1 MIQTSVLGWNTNDM
15 ASTTKGRIL
24 DVAERLFGDRGFL
37 GTSLRDITA
46 EAKAN
51 IASVN
56 YHFGSKEALLAA
68 VLERRLEPINELRMR
83 HLDEL
88 ESKSKDK
95 NLRVHDIVRAFLMP
109 PFEKRQE
116 WGSQGT
122 TFFRVLGR
130 VHGETSDEFR
140 QTFMQQFDAVLQR
153 FFMAF
158 QRALPNVP
166 AEELAWRMLFMTGSM
181 AFTMSW
187 GDSLKQ
193 RDPNLNRAPEEQIE
207 LLTAYVAAGMAT
219 APNKQENPK
228 T

>member
-1 MIQTSVLGWNTNDM
+1 MALPTNTK
-15 ASTTKGRIL
+15 TRIL
-24 DVAERLFGDRGFL
+24 DVAERLFGDHGFL

-46 EAKAN
+46 EANAN

-68 VLERRLEPINELRMR
+68 VLARRLEPINELRMR

-88 ESKSKDK
+88 ESKSEDQALNVK
-95 NLRVHDIVRAFLMP
+95 DIVRAFLMP

-116 WGSQGT
+116 WGTQGT

-130 VHGETSDEFR
+130 VHGETSEDFR

-153 FFMAF
+153 FFIAF
-158 QRALPNVP
+158 QRSLPEIP
-166 AEELAWRMLFMTGSM
+166 AEDLAWRILFMPGSM
-181 AFTMSW
+181 AFPMSW
-187 GDSLKQ
+187 GDAFQK

-219 APNKQENPK
+219 VPHQQENPK

>member
-1 MIQTSVLGWNTNDM
+1 MPN
-15 ASTTKGRIL
+15 TTKGRIL
-24 DVAERLFGDRGFL
+24 DVAERLFGDHGFL

-46 EAKAN
+46 EANAN

-68 VLERRLEPINELRMR
+68 VLERRLEPINQLRLR

-88 ESKSKDK
+88 ESKYEDK
-95 NLRVHDIVRAFLMP
+95 MLPVQDIVRAFLMP

-116 WGSQGT
+116 WGTQGT

-130 VHGETSDEFR
+130 VHGETSEDFR
-140 QTFMQQFDAVLQR
+140 QTFMQQFDSVLQR
-153 FFMAF
+153 FFVAF
-158 QRALPNVP
+158 QRALPDVP
-166 AEELAWRMLFMTGSM
+166 AEDLAWRILFMTGSM

-187 GDSLKQ
+187 GDALQQ

-207 LLTAYVAAGMAT
+207 LLTAYVAAGMST
-219 APNKQENPK
+219 APDQQENPK

>member
-1 MIQTSVLGWNTNDM
+1 MLTMSN
-15 ASTTKGRIL
+15 TTKIRIL
-24 DVAERLFGDRGFL
+24 DVAERLFGDHGFL

-46 EAKAN
+46 EANAN

-68 VLERRLEPINELRMR
+68 VLERRLEPINELRLR

-88 ESKSKDK
+88 ESNGEDK
-95 NLRVHDIVRAFLMP
+95 ILPVKDIVRAFLMP
-109 PFEKRQE
+109 PFEKRKE
-116 WGSQGT
+116 WGTQGT

-130 VHGETSDEFR
+130 VHGETSNDFR

-153 FFMAF
+153 FFLAF

-166 AEELAWRMLFMTGSM
+166 EEDLAWRILFMTGSM

-187 GDSLKQ
+187 GESH
-193 RDPNLNRAPEEQIE
+193 
-207 LLTAYVAAGMAT
+207 
-219 APNKQENPK
+219 
-228 T
+228 